1 MHLIICKKNKC
12 SPMIDAFLSET
23 HVSS

>member
-1 MHLIICKKNKC
+1 
-12 SPMIDAFLSET
+12 MIDAFLSET